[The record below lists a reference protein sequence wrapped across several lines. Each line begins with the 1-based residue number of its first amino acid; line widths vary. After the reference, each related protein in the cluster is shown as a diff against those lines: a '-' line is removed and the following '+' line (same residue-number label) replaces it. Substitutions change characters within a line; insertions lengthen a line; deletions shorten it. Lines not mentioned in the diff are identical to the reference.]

1 MIGTNTMEANLKM
14 WVEDNPSL
22 IQEFMDVLQKQEQY
36 ENTKKKKLSLEDI
49 LKSNGVV
56 DSPLRNY
63 LLSLSDSDVSY
74 LECIFYLGRDY
85 EEDCDNGNIYEEFRN
100 ICADM
105 PVYNKEV
112 SVSEIRSKNIV
123 TLIKNYKRAFQMLN
137 VL

>member
-1 MIGTNTMEANLKM
+1 MEANLKM
-14 WVEDNPSL
+14 WVEDNPIL

-36 ENTKKKKLSLEDI
+36 ENTKKKKLSLEEI
-49 LKSNGVV
+49 LKSNGVI

-63 LLSLSDSDVSY
+63 LLSLSDTDVSY

-85 EEDCDNGNIYEEFRN
+85 EKESDNVNIYEEFRN

-123 TLIKNYKRAFQMLN
+123 TLIKNYTKAFQMLN
-137 VL
+137 VI

>member
-1 MIGTNTMEANLKM
+1 MEANLKM
-14 WVEDNPSL
+14 WVEDNSIL
-22 IQEFMDVLQKQEQY
+22 IQEFMGVLKKQEEY
-36 ENTKKKKLSLEDI
+36 ENTKKLSFEEI
-49 LKSNGVV
+49 LKSNGVI

-63 LLSLSDSDVSY
+63 LLSLSDVDVSY

-85 EEDCDNGNIYEEFRN
+85 EKESDNENIYEEFRN

-123 TLIKNYKRAFQMLN
+123 TLIKNYTKAFQMLN
-137 VL
+137 VI

>member
-1 MIGTNTMEANLKM
+1 MDILK
-14 WVEDNPSL
+14 
-22 IQEFMDVLQKQEQY
+22 KQEQY
-36 ENTKKKKLSLEDI
+36 ENTKKKKLSLDEI

-63 LLSLSDSDVSY
+63 LLSLSDADVSY

-85 EEDCDNGNIYEEFRN
+85 EKESDNENIYEEFRN

-123 TLIKNYKRAFQMLN
+123 TLIKNYTKAFQMLN

>member
-1 MIGTNTMEANLKM
+1 MEANLKM
-14 WVEDNPSL
+14 WVEDNSIL
-22 IQEFMDVLQKQEQY
+22 IQEFMGVLKKQEEY
-36 ENTKKKKLSLEDI
+36 ENTKKLSFEEI
-49 LKSNGVV
+49 LKSNGVI

-63 LLSLSDSDVSY
+63 LLGLSDVDVSY

-85 EEDCDNGNIYEEFRN
+85 EKESDNENIYEEFRN

-123 TLIKNYKRAFQMLN
+123 TLIKNYTKAFQMLN
-137 VL
+137 VI

>member
-1 MIGTNTMEANLKM
+1 MEANLKM
-14 WVEDNPSL
+14 WVEDNPIL

-36 ENTKKKKLSLEDI
+36 EKTKKEKLSIEEI
-49 LKSNGVV
+49 LKSNGVI

-63 LLSLSDSDVSY
+63 LLSLSDVDVTY

-85 EEDCDNGNIYEEFRN
+85 EKKSDNENIYEEFRN

-123 TLIKNYKRAFQMLN
+123 TLIKNYTKAFQMLN
-137 VL
+137 VI

>member
-1 MIGTNTMEANLKM
+1 MEANLKM
-14 WVEDNPSL
+14 WVEDNPIL

-36 ENTKKKKLSLEDI
+36 EKIKKEKLSIEAI
-49 LKSNGVV
+49 LKSNGVI

-63 LLSLSDSDVSY
+63 LLSLSDVDVSY

-85 EEDCDNGNIYEEFRN
+85 EKKSDNENIYEEFRN

-123 TLIKNYKRAFQMLN
+123 TLIKNYTKAFQMLN
-137 VL
+137 VI

>member
-1 MIGTNTMEANLKM
+1 MEANLKM
-14 WVEDNPSL
+14 WVEDNSIL
-22 IQEFMDVLQKQEQY
+22 IQEFMGVLKKQEEY
-36 ENTKKKKLSLEDI
+36 ENTKKKKLSFEEI
-49 LKSNGVV
+49 LKSNGVI

-63 LLSLSDSDVSY
+63 LLSLSDVDVSY

-85 EEDCDNGNIYEEFRN
+85 EKESDNENIYEEFRN

-123 TLIKNYKRAFQMLN
+123 TLIKNYTKAFQMLN
-137 VL
+137 VI